1 MIRASYRALIL
12 ALLCMVSMRAFAKS
26 PDCTNPEAWPAGMAF
41 TQLKNAGVVDN
52 DILDFTKTKVIRL
65 ASEKVGKDI
74 YRQVHLVRF
83 FKKSGEQ
90 VEVITV
96 NEASHQECSLS
107 DVNAYLIS
115 RQLDHYPEQ
124 K

>member
-12 ALLCMVSMRAFAKS
+12 ALLCMASMRAFAKS
-26 PDCTNPEAWPAGMAF
+26 PDCTSPDAWPAGMAF

-74 YRQVHLVRF
+74 YHQVHLVRF
-83 FKKSGEQ
+83 FKKSGER

-115 RQLDHYPEQ
+115 RQLDHYAEQ